1 MRTRMLML
9 LLLLGTAFTLW
20 AQQSKVSGRVTSGSS
35 SAGAEGVS
43 VVVKGTKRGTIT
55 GPNGLF
61 AINASVGEVLI
72 FSGVGLATQEVTING
87 TNIDV
92 TLESISGNLG
102 EVVVVGYG
110 TQRKAT
116 LTGAQVQLN
125 NAAITKR
132 QVSSASQVLQGLA
145 PGVTV
150 QQQSGRP
157 GADGAS
163 IRIRGESSILGN
175 SNPLVI
181 IDGLQMPNATGL
193 DALNQLDPNAIES
206 VTVLKDAASTA
217 IYGNRGSA
225 GVILVRTKRAA
236 KAGLKLSYNNFI
248 TKQEFTSIPNR
259 VSAIEHMELSNV
271 AERNRTGNPAATVFP
286 QTLIDRYRTQPADNL
301 EIIDTDWL
309 GEVLSNNGLMHNHNV
324 QLMSGGERV
333 NLFSSITYF
342 SQQGLIQNN
351 NLKRF
356 DIRLN
361 PEIKLSDKLTLS
373 GNFGLNNS
381 TVTNPSTG
389 SPEFIIRQ
397 AIGLPAIGGGK
408 FGAGQYGTAAPTNNR
423 NPIAMA
429 EATGTSV
436 TEGNTLLT
444 RVALNYHPIKG
455 LEIEG
460 SWGREK
466 RNPHSKSFVKNANIY
481 QPNIATRTYDQIG
494 TWPGTTSLSESW
506 RDDIYQ
512 TWLGQATYQFKVKD
526 DHSIKVLA
534 GAQSETTT
542 NYFFGASRTGF
553 INPDQ
558 PFLNL
563 GSGNRDNNA
572 GTQEL
577 ALAGFYGRVNY
588 SFRDKYLLEVNGR
601 RDGSSRFSQARNK
614 QWGNFGSASAAWIF
628 TKEKFME
635 GLGRNLNFGKLRFSI
650 GANGNQNIGN
660 DFYVFD
666 AFYEQAVYNNPTN
679 GTNAYFNNTTNLGL
693 ALLQFPNP
701 DLSWERSKQWNIGL
715 DLTVFNHF
723 TITADYYVRTLDD
736 MILRRTLPASAGG
749 LGNPFVNAGS
759 MENKGWEVSLNYR
772 KKFGKLNVDVTGMLS
787 DVQNNV
793 LGLIEGLPFLGDG
806 IRTAPGYALNSY
818 FGYQNIGYF
827 KDSNDIKNSPVQFGV
842 PWNSNPTQG
851 PKPGDMKYADI
862 SGPDG
867 KPDGKVDAMDRT
879 FLGNAFPRYEYSIN
893 LNLGYAGFD
902 LNLFGQGVG
911 KRNNYLSGTGA
922 IPFASNDFAASLLDI
937 HRDYWTPDNQNALFP
952 RLLPSGFGGNNF
964 LLSDKWIR
972 SAAFFRIKNVNLGY
986 TLPQALLQKMKIEN
1000 LRIYVSGQNLFTA
1013 TKAWK
1018 GFDPEINNANAEFYP
1033 LMRTFTAG
1041 LNVTF

>member
-381 TVTNPSTG
+381 TVT
-389 SPEFIIRQ
+389 
-397 AIGLPAIGGGK
+397 
-408 FGAGQYGTAAPTNNR
+408 
-423 NPIAMA
+423 
-429 EATGTSV
+429 
-436 TEGNTLLT
+436 
-444 RVALNYHPIKG
+444 
-455 LEIEG
+455 
-460 SWGREK
+460 
-466 RNPHSKSFVKNANIY
+466 
-481 QPNIATRTYDQIG
+481 
-494 TWPGTTSLSESW
+494 
-506 RDDIYQ
+506 
-512 TWLGQATYQFKVKD
+512 
-526 DHSIKVLA
+526 
-534 GAQSETTT
+534 
-542 NYFFGASRTGF
+542 
-553 INPDQ
+553 
-558 PFLNL
+558 
-563 GSGNRDNNA
+563 
-572 GTQEL
+572 
-577 ALAGFYGRVNY
+577 
-588 SFRDKYLLEVNGR
+588 
-601 RDGSSRFSQARNK
+601 
-614 QWGNFGSASAAWIF
+614 
-628 TKEKFME
+628 
-635 GLGRNLNFGKLRFSI
+635 
-650 GANGNQNIGN
+650 
-660 DFYVFD
+660 
-666 AFYEQAVYNNPTN
+666 
-679 GTNAYFNNTTNLGL
+679 
-693 ALLQFPNP
+693 
-701 DLSWERSKQWNIGL
+701 
-715 DLTVFNHF
+715 
-723 TITADYYVRTLDD
+723 
-736 MILRRTLPASAGG
+736 
-749 LGNPFVNAGS
+749 
-759 MENKGWEVSLNYR
+759 
-772 KKFGKLNVDVTGMLS
+772 
-787 DVQNNV
+787 
-793 LGLIEGLPFLGDG
+793 
-806 IRTAPGYALNSY
+806 
-818 FGYQNIGYF
+818 
-827 KDSNDIKNSPVQFGV
+827 
-842 PWNSNPTQG
+842 
-851 PKPGDMKYADI
+851 
-862 SGPDG
+862 
-867 KPDGKVDAMDRT
+867 
-879 FLGNAFPRYEYSIN
+879 
-893 LNLGYAGFD
+893 
-902 LNLFGQGVG
+902 
-911 KRNNYLSGTGA
+911 
-922 IPFASNDFAASLLDI
+922 
-937 HRDYWTPDNQNALFP
+937 
-952 RLLPSGFGGNNF
+952 
-964 LLSDKWIR
+964 
-972 SAAFFRIKNVNLGY
+972 
-986 TLPQALLQKMKIEN
+986 
-1000 LRIYVSGQNLFTA
+1000 
-1013 TKAWK
+1013 
-1018 GFDPEINNANAEFYP
+1018 
-1033 LMRTFTAG
+1033 
-1041 LNVTF
+1041 